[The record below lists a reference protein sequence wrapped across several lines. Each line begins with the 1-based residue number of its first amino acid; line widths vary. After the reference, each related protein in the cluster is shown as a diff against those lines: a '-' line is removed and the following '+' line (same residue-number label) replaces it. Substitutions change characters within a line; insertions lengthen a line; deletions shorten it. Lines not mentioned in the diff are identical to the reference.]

1 MSIRITGRHLDITDE
16 IRQYVEKKLQRIAK
30 YTARVKSVDLIIEK
44 DHRYQYSVEL
54 LIKDGPVSVAA
65 KAQDSDLLRAID
77 TLIDKAERQLKRKWE
92 KMKGTKKQKAQDAAK
107 KNTSKGAAE
116 VEEEEEAG
124 GVAVA
129 TRRRTRT
136 TKKQAR
142 TYPVT
147 IEKFDLQVF
156 PAEEL
161 ELPKLP
167 LEDAAEELFY
177 RDENFMA
184 FLNSDN
190 GGKLS
195 ILYRRKD
202 GNFGLVEPK
211 IE

>member
-1 MSIRITGRHLDITDE
+1 
-16 IRQYVEKKLQRIAK
+16 VEKKLQRLAK

-44 DHRYQYSVEL
+44 DHRYQYSAEL

-65 KAQDSDLLRAID
+65 KTQDTDLWRVVD

-107 KNTSKGAAE
+107 KNSTKGGAE
-116 VEEEEEAG
+116 VQEEEDVG

-129 TRRRTRT
+129 TQRRTRS

-142 TYPVT
+142 TFPVT
-147 IEKFDLQVF
+147 IEKLDLQVF

-177 RDENFMA
+177 RDENFIA
-184 FLNSDN
+184 FVNEDN
-190 GGKLS
+190 GKLS

-211 IE
+211 I

>member
-16 IRQYVEKKLQRIAK
+16 IREYVEKKLQRLAK

-44 DHRYQYSVEL
+44 DHRYQYSAEL

-65 KAQDSDLLRAID
+65 KTQDSDLWRAVD

-107 KNTSKGAAE
+107 KNSTKGGAE
-116 VEEEEEAG
+116 VQEEEDVG

-129 TRRRTRT
+129 TRRRTRS
-136 TKKQAR
+136 TKKAR
-142 TYPVT
+142 TFPVT
-147 IEKFDLQVF
+147 IEKLDLQVF

-177 RDENFMA
+177 RDENFIA
-184 FLNSDN
+184 FVNEDN
-190 GGKLS
+190 GKLS

-211 IE
+211 I

>member
-16 IRQYVEKKLQRIAK
+16 IRHYVEKKLQRIAK

-44 DHRYQYSVEL
+44 DHRYQYSVDL

-65 KAQDSDLLRAID
+65 KTQDSDLLRAID

-107 KNTSKGAAE
+107 KNSSKGAAE
-116 VEEEEEAG
+116 GEEEAG

-129 TRRRTRT
+129 TRRRART
-136 TKKQAR
+136 TTKQAH
-142 TYPVT
+142 TFPVT
-147 IEKFDLQVF
+147 IEKVDLQVF

-177 RDENFMA
+177 RDENFLA
-184 FLNSDN
+184 FLNEEN
-190 GGKLS
+190 GKLS